1 MRTGCKMC
9 GYMKM
14 TFKGTLDGKPYCQRF
29 KKYIPECNMEYNFFC
44 DGDINGTKRDN
55 RLS

>member
-1 MRTGCKMC
+1 
-9 GYMKM
+9 MKM

-44 DGDINGTKRDN
+44 DGDINGTKGDN